1 MGRADILTKNYVKNK
16 KVFADAFN
24 YYMYDGRKVINP
36 DKLYEVDTAEVAV
49 PYGEDEAGVIVQP
62 VQKMRDAVYSV
73 MTDDNAVYML
83 LGIENQSESHY
94 AMPVKNMLYDAMEY
108 AAQVQEAARSHRKA
122 ENYGSSAE
130 FLSGFH
136 KDDRLLPVVTLVI
149 YWGDGEWLGPKCLYD
164 MLSVQDESVLRFV
177 SNYSINLIIPDEMT
191 DEEME
196 KFSSDLGKAL
206 MYIKNM
212 RSPAELSKMI
222 VDERYK
228 TIDVETGILLSEL
241 MNFKYTVPKNEEAMD
256 MCYAIEYLVN
266 EAAEK
271 ASILTT
277 IENFREFG
285 VDDKMIEEKIMS
297 KFNLSQEKAKE
308 YMLGKSA

>member
-1 MGRADILTKNYVKNK
+1 M
-16 KVFADAFN
+16 
-24 YYMYDGRKVINP
+24 
-36 DKLYEVDTAEVAV
+36 
-49 PYGEDEAGVIVQP
+49 
-62 VQKMRDAVYSV
+62 
-73 MTDDNAVYML
+73 
-83 LGIENQSESHY
+83 
-94 AMPVKNMLYDAMEY
+94 
-108 AAQVQEAARSHRKA
+108 
-122 ENYGSSAE
+122 
-130 FLSGFH
+130 
-136 KDDRLLPVVTLVI
+136 PVVTLVI
-149 YWGDGEWLGPKCLYD
+149 YWGAGEWLGPKCLYD

-177 SNYSINLIIPDEMT
+177 SNYKINLIVPDEMT
-191 DEEME
+191 DEELE

-212 RSPAELSKMI
+212 RNPTELSKMI

-241 MNFKYTVPKNEEAMD
+241 MNFKYTFPKNEEAMD

-266 EAAEK
+266 EASEK
-271 ASILTT
+271 AAKEAAKEASILTT

-285 VDDKMIEEKIMS
+285 FDDKMIEEKIMS